1 MPVSATTRLESQRPQ
16 AVAQRTGQRSDFR
29 GYPTTGVPW
38 GQPDWEPD
46 VANELNITFEV
57 FAGVTVA
64 PFADLATL
72 AADATT
78 YGDGVLTYASGA
90 NFTEGQFVTL
100 EDASIAYYKE
110 DAWFVGAATSALD
123 LSVAIFGTVKATSFA
138 NLAALKADAT
148 TFGDGVL
155 AYGSGADITEGQ
167 FVIVNDDSLAFYR
180 DSVWALGAAPAT
192 EDISVEVFG
201 VQPSALADLATLAAD
216 GTYGDGNLAYASGA
230 DFAEGYFVTLADDSV
245 AYYRDSAWFVG
256 AATATEDITIEVFG
270 ETPAPFADLATL
282 AADAT
287 TYGDGVLTYGSG
299 ADFTEGQFVI
309 VADDSIAY
317 YQADEWFVGAATA
330 AEDLT
335 IEIFGVTPAGIADLA
350 TLAADLTYGD
360 GNLAYNSGDD
370 FGAGEFVILDDAS
383 LASYDTAAWAVGA
396 HA

>member
-38 GQPDWEPD
+38 GRPDWEPD

-57 FAGVTVA
+57 FAGVTIA

-72 AADATT
+72 AADATI
-78 YGDGVLTYASGA
+78 YGDGALTYASGA
-90 NFTEGQFVTL
+90 DFTEGQFITL

-123 LSVAIFGTVKATSFA
+123 LSVAIFGTVKGTAFA

-155 AYGSGADITEGQ
+155 AYGSGADFTEGQ
-167 FVIVNDDSLAFYR
+167 FVIVNDDSLA
-180 DSVWALGAAPAT
+180 
-192 EDISVEVFG
+192 
-201 VQPSALADLATLAAD
+201 
-216 GTYGDGNLAYASGA
+216 
-230 DFAEGYFVTLADDSV
+230 
-245 AYYRDSAWFVG
+245 
-256 AATATEDITIEVFG
+256 
-270 ETPAPFADLATL
+270 
-282 AADAT
+282 
-287 TYGDGVLTYGSG
+287 
-299 ADFTEGQFVI
+299 
-309 VADDSIAY
+309 Y
-317 YQADEWFVGAATA
+317 YQADGWFVGAATA

-350 TLAADLTYGD
+350 TLAADGTYGD

-383 LASYDTAAWAVGA
+383 IANYDTAAWSVGA